1 MWTVTFVLFCL
12 FTHVT
17 KLYLYTCSCMFAH
30 WILRLPVGLKSENH
44 NPDFFESNENVKSP
58 KKYSRMH
65 KEGRAITARPVYH
78 LFLLLPRMVAS
89 GLAACFM
96 NAEGLMPTMFLNC
109 LEKW

>member
-1 MWTVTFVLFCL
+1 MFV
-12 FTHVT
+12 HVRANGT
-17 KLYLYTCSCMFAH
+17 ASSGSFEA
-30 WILRLPVGLKSENH
+30 ENH
-44 NPDFFESNENVKSP
+44 NPEFFESNENVKSP
-58 KKYSRMH
+58 KKYSCLH
-65 KEGRAITARPVYH
+65 KKGRAVAARPGYY